1 MCDTDPHHMK
11 EYEKDNKFLP
21 ILNTPTKPE
30 YRTSFM
36 KLDNIVL
43 IGGPDD
49 GVVTPWQ
56 SRLAQAQ

>member
-1 MCDTDPHHMK
+1 MK